1 MSEERP
7 DDQPSA
13 APEGTPEPALDDV
26 APGDAAGDL
35 PAIPVAKPRRSALGR
50 AIAAGGKGNDAK
62 PKRRLRLHRSRR
74 DSRDPALLG
83 DVVQDFVQ
91 EQGWQHASAH
101 ARLAAEWTDIVGP
114 ALAEHLSI
122 EALDEDGVLH
132 LRASSTAWA
141 TQVGFE
147 LPRLRARIDEAIGRG
162 SVTDVK
168 VRGPQAPSWV
178 SGPRRVKGRGP
189 RDTYG

>member
-7 DDQPSA
+7 A
-13 APEGTPEPALDDV
+13 ASMPEPTPE
-26 APGDAAGDL
+26 
-35 PAIPVAKPRRSALGR
+35 AKPRRSALGR
-50 AIAAGGKGNDAK
+50 AIAAGGKGNDDKAQG
-62 PKRRLRLHRSRR
+62 KRRLRPRRARR

-101 ARLAAEWTDIVGP
+101 ARLATEWTDIVGP
-114 ALAEHLSI
+114 ELAEHLSI
-122 EALDEDGVLH
+122 EALGEDGVLQ

-147 LPRLRARIDEAIGRG
+147 LPKLRARIDEAIGRG
-162 SVTDVK
+162 AVTDVK

>member
-1 MSEERP
+1 MSEEYSAELPRESPAESAEEPP
-7 DDQPSA
+7 DTQA
-13 APEGTPEPALDDV
+13 APTPL
-26 APGDAAGDL
+26 AA
-35 PAIPVAKPRRSALGR
+35 PRRSALGR
-50 AIAAGGKGNDAK
+50 AIAAGGKGNDGKASS
-62 PKRRLRLHRSRR
+62 KRRLSRRRARR

-83 DVVQDFVQ
+83 DVVQDFVA

-101 ARLAAEWTDIVGP
+101 ARLAAEWTAIVGP
-114 ALAEHLSI
+114 ELAEHLSI

-141 TQVGFE
+141 TQVGYE
-147 LPRLRARIDEAIGRG
+147 LPRLRARIDEAIGNG
-162 SVTDVK
+162 AVSEVK